1 MSARQPL
8 MHTAVFKMCCDCGSL
23 IPVNALQ
30 VTSAAEAYLMVASLT
45 VVMSYPQGCWWWLFL
60 PQLHLCPLQ
69 NPVVRQAGRKLEY
82 VT

>member
-1 MSARQPL
+1 

-23 IPVNALQ
+23 ISVNALQ

-45 VVMSYPQGCWWWLFL
+45 VVMSYPQGCWWWWWLFL

-69 NPVVRQAGRKLEY
+69 NPVVYQAGRNLKH